1 MESTLLYN
9 NLFSFID
16 NISQLFLQL
25 PAFFYLSVGLIS
37 LAIGSFLNVVIY
49 RIPKMMEYGWYHD
62 CREFLADELV
72 NVKAK
77 KLTPMTLS
85 KPDSTCPHC
94 DHKIRFYEN
103 IPVLSW
109 LVLKGKCSQC
119 KNKISARYPLI
130 EIATMLLSLIVAHHF
145 GPTLTTLWVL
155 ILTWCLI

>member
-25 PAFFYLSVGLIS
+25 PFFFYLSVALIS

-49 RIPKMMEYGWYHD
+49 RTPKMMEYAWYHD

-77 KLTPMTLS
+77 KTYTYDAV
-85 KPDSTCPHC
+85 K
-94 DHKIRFYEN
+94 
-103 IPVLSW
+103 
-109 LVLKGKCSQC
+109 
-119 KNKISARYPLI
+119 A
-130 EIATMLLSLIVAHHF
+130 
-145 GPTLTTLWVL
+145 
-155 ILTWCLI
+155 